1 MAAPYRIR
9 PGRSSDA
16 STPGKAIDSMI
27 ANDVDRS
34 PPRYQ
39 FLRQL
44 SFESLLIRRV
54 LFRLIEWLAVLFF
67 KVEQLDENPAKQNHA
82 PQSKCSNPVLILQC
96 FTFSMNFQFKYKGS
110 KIFIAS
116 RPMTGL
122 HRAET
127 PHWMTGCI

>member
-44 SFESLLIRRV
+44 PFESLPIRRV
-54 LFRLIEWLAVLFF
+54 LFRLIEWLTVLFF
-67 KVEQLDENPAKQNHA
+67 KIEQLDENPAKQNHA
-82 PQSKCSNPVLILQC
+82 SQSKCSNPALILQC
-96 FTFSMNFQFKYKGS
+96 FTFSVKLRFRYKGS
-110 KIFIAS
+110 KILITLRS
-116 RPMTGL
+116 LTGL
-122 HRAET
+122 NQEEA
-127 PHWMTGCI
+127 PH

>member
-44 SFESLLIRRV
+44 PFESLPIRRV
-54 LFRLIEWLAVLFF
+54 LFRLIEWLTVLFF
-67 KVEQLDENPAKQNHA
+67 KIEQLDENPAKQNHA

-96 FTFSMNFQFKYKGS
+96 FTFSVKLRFGYKGS
-110 KIFIAS
+110 KILITLRS
-116 RPMTGL
+116 LTGL
-122 HRAET
+122 NQAEA
-127 PHWMTGCI
+127 PH